1 MSEPVLDLLNKFEIP
16 FKVSGKD
23 FVIKCL
29 NPEHEDNNPSFRID
43 RLSGVAHC
51 FSCGY
56 KVNIFKHF
64 GVLTNNNSIRVA
76 KLKEKLKEL
85 QVSFNG
91 VDFPYDKVPL
101 NRSFR
106 GISVQTL
113 REFGAFYTHK
123 NEDLID
129 RAIFP
134 IKDIRNKN
142 VAYIGRHMH
151 SNGNPRYIVY
161 PPGAHLPVYP
171 EQVQVK
177 TKNLVLVEGIFD
189 LLNLYDKGLKNVAC
203 TFGTSTLFKDTA
215 LKLLPFRTQG
225 ISKIYLMYDG
235 DVPGQDAMNK
245 LKPLIEEADY
255 LVEKIKLPDDTD
267 PGDLSQEDVNSIKD
281 WIKTNENSS
290 N

>member
-1 MSEPVLDLLNKFEIP
+1 MSEPVLDLLNKYELP

-29 NPEHEDNNPSFRID
+29 NPEHEDNNPSFRVD
-43 RLSGVAHC
+43 RLTGVAHC

-64 GVLTNNNSIRVA
+64 GLLTNNNSIRVA

-85 QVSFNG
+85 YVNFNG
-91 VDFPYDKVPL
+91 VDFPFDRVPL
-101 NRSFR
+101 NKSIR

-113 REFGAFYTHK
+113 REFEAFYTQGR
-123 NEDLID
+123 EDLID

-134 IKDIRNKN
+134 IKDIRNRT
-142 VAYIGRHMH
+142 VAYIGRHML
-151 SNGNPRYIVY
+151 SNGNPRYLVY
-161 PPGAHLPVYP
+161 PSGAHLPVFP
-171 EQVQVK
+171 EQLKEK

-203 TFGTSTLFKDTA
+203 GFGVNTLEKETA

-225 ISKIYLMYDG
+225 ISKIYLMFDG
-235 DVPGQDAMNK
+235 DEPGRNAMNK
-245 LKPLIEEADY
+245 IKPLIEEADY
-255 LVEKIKLPDDTD
+255 LVEIIKLPEDTD
-267 PGDLSQEDVNSIKD
+267 PGDLSQEDVNGIKD
-281 WIKTNENSS
+281 WINENK
-290 N
+290 